1 MNKGMRGSETEA
13 AKAKKQEARRKR
25 RMIKQRWPHQ
35 IVKKRDEL
43 RTKQR
48 IKKGKKT

>member
-13 AKAKKQEARRKR
+13 KKREKLRKRYMKKQEWPSKR
-25 RMIKQRWPHQ
+25 
-35 IVKKRDEL
+35 VTKKSTL
-43 RTKQR
+43 RTRQR